1 MAETTQPPRPLAA
14 PRSAVPSTGRR
25 PEAIP
30 SPAPPAPP
38 IPAADAP
45 PAVPEAVLRFA
56 VSAQDELQGQGLGL
70 RRDHERLPGLA
81 GATAALLLMLG
92 AVTWLQ
98 AGPIGLWKGVYP
110 HGQSF
115 VTLAAL
121 LAGATAWGWLF
132 EAKLLP
138 ALMRRATLARL
149 RRLLAGETRPERVT
163 LTLGPAS
170 LLWQGEGVAR
180 RFDASLLQ
188 GLAEDAGFMLISLGF
203 GQRLVLPKRDL
214 SAEQQAALR
223 LWAERHAR
231 GGTA

>member
-1 MAETTQPPRPLAA
+1 MGDQTPPPRPASPP
-14 PRSAVPSTGRR
+14 PRSAVPATGRR
-25 PEAIP
+25 PGAAAPAP
-30 SPAPPAPP
+30 SPAAAAPP
-38 IPAADAP
+38 ESA
-45 PAVPEAVLRFA
+45 PEAVLRFA
-56 VSAQDELQGQGLGL
+56 VSARDELEGQRLGL
-70 RRDHERLPGLA
+70 RRDHAGLPGLA

-98 AGPIGLWKGVYP
+98 AGPIGLWKGHYP

-115 VTLAAL
+115 VMLAAL
-121 LAGATAWGWLF
+121 LAGATGWGWLF

-149 RRLLAGETRPERVT
+149 RRLLAGETRPERVI

-170 LLWQGEGVAR
+170 LLWRTEGAAR
-180 RFDASLLQ
+180 RYDAGLLR
-188 GLAEDAGFMLISLGF
+188 GLAEDARFMLLDLGF

-214 SAEQQAALR
+214 SEAQQAALR
-223 LWAERHAR
+223 RWTERHAR

>member
-1 MAETTQPPRPLAA
+1 MGDQTPPPSPTTATR
-14 PRSAVPSTGRR
+14 RSAVPATGRR
-25 PEAIP
+25 PGAA
-30 SPAPPAPP
+30 APPSAPAAPP
-38 IPAADAP
+38 EEA
-45 PAVPEAVLRFA
+45 PEAVLRFA
-56 VSAQDELQGQGLGL
+56 VSARDELEGQGLGL
-70 RRDHERLPGLA
+70 RRDHAGLPGLA

-98 AGPIGLWKGVYP
+98 AGPIGLWKGSYP
-110 HGQSF
+110 HGRSF

-170 LLWQGEGVAR
+170 LLWQAEGAAR
-180 RFDASLLQ
+180 RYDAALLR
-188 GLAEDAGFMLISLGF
+188 GLAEDGRFMLLSLGF

-214 SAEQQAALR
+214 APEQQDALR
-223 LWAERHAR
+223 RWAERHAR
-231 GGTA
+231 GEAA